1 MEMARV
7 VVLDDDASVADL
19 LKAVVEES
27 GHTTIAARDLAQV
40 PADTQ
45 ADLVV
50 SDLLPL
56 KAYRRD
62 AALAWVQQLRD
73 RFAAPVILV
82 TGHGGALAEPDRL
95 GADEVVGKPF
105 DVDALIEIVT
115 GHLERRPAP
124 HILKTP

>member
-19 LKAVVEES
+19 LKALVEES

-73 RFAAPVILV
+73 RFAAPFPIGDTELAMTASIGISIAPIDATDASTLLRNADTAMYRSKQ
-82 TGHGGALAEPDRL
+82 TGGGEFVLYA
-95 GADEVVGKPF
+95 
-105 DVDALIEIVT
+105 
-115 GHLERRPAP
+115 
-124 HILKTP
+124 